1 MLQQQGLD
9 IGIMFV
15 KEQHISERTQFFMN
29 VGVVPKKW
37 TMDELIELFRK

>member
-1 MLQQQGLD
+1 MLQHQGLD

-29 VGVVPKKW
+29 VGAEKIERW
-37 TMDELIELFRK
+37 TN